1 MSNRIDAVWS
11 VAASSSYAPGEIAS
25 RLRDAPPLGRRSL
38 WGQTTLTIEFRK
50 LIEQIPFKGQA
61 HTREVMPGESMKA

>member
-1 MSNRIDAVWS
+1 MEPAIA
-11 VAASSSYAPGEIAS
+11 SYAPGEIAS
-25 RLRDAPPLGRRSL
+25 RLRDTHAISRRSL

-61 HTREVMPGESMKA
+61 HTTEVMPGESMRA